1 MVRSAGKLKEVQTQ
15 EKWQGRQIF
24 RGTGN
29 PLSLESS
36 AHLPKCLG
44 GGVLQES
51 LFPYMFLWAP
61 LEKDGLG
68 ILLAVNS

>member
-1 MVRSAGKLKEVQTQ
+1 MVRSAGKLKEAQTQ
-15 EKWQGRQIF
+15 KKRQRRQIF

-29 PLSLESS
+29 PSSLESS
-36 AHLPKCLG
+36 AHLPKCLE
-44 GGVLQES
+44 GVLQES

-68 ILLAVNS
+68 ILLAVKS